1 MRKLFL
7 IAMTLGLFSCQ
18 SAPESQLWKQSG
30 KTDQQGQEDYGH
42 CEKVAMQEANGMRST
57 DVFKEDAIKEQ
68 CMRRLGYARGR
79 LANSHC

>member
-1 MRKLFL
+1 MRKLLL

-30 KTDQQGQEDYGH
+30 KTDLQVQEDYGH

-68 CMRRLGYARGR
+68 CMRRLGYAKG
-79 LANSHC
+79 STQ

>member
-7 IAMTLGLFSCQ
+7 IAITAGLLSCQ
-18 SAPESQLWKQSG
+18 SAPEPQFWKQSG

-68 CMRRLGYARGR
+68 CMRRLGYAKG
-79 LANSHC
+79 STQ

>member
-1 MRKLFL
+1 MRKLLL

-18 SAPESQLWKQSG
+18 STPDSQIWTQDG
-30 KTDQQGQEDYGH
+30 KSDQQLQDDYGS

-68 CMRRLGYARGR
+68 CMRRLGYAKG
-79 LANSHC
+79 STGQ